1 MLKGKDNYMET
12 KYELNNTKKVA
23 NAFGLNEEDTNL
35 LINAVDLDIKNNM
48 QEISSELQQAEQS
61 KQKQLGT
68 TLQNLAKQNRIIK

>member
-35 LINAVDLDIKNNM
+35 LINAVDLDIENNM
-48 QEISSELQQAEQS
+48 QEISSELQQVEQS
-61 KQKQLGT
+61 KQKQYGT

>member
-1 MLKGKDNYMET
+1 MET

-23 NAFGLNEEDTNL
+23 NAFGLNEENTNL

-48 QEISSELQQAEQS
+48 QEISSELQQSEQS

>member
-1 MLKGKDNYMET
+1 MKT
-12 KYELNNTKKVA
+12 KYELNNIKKVA

-61 KQKQLGT
+61 KQKQYDT

>member
-1 MLKGKDNYMET
+1 MEK

-48 QEISSELQQAEQS
+48 QEISSELQQSEQS

>member
-1 MLKGKDNYMET
+1 MET

-48 QEISSELQQAEQS
+48 QEISSELQQSEQS
-61 KQKQLGT
+61 EQKQYGT

>member
-1 MLKGKDNYMET
+1 MKT

-61 KQKQLGT
+61 KQKQYGT

>member
-35 LINAVDLDIKNNM
+35 LINAVDLDIKTICRRF
-48 QEISSELQQAEQS
+48 QVSYS
-61 KQKQLGT
+61 K
-68 TLQNLAKQNRIIK
+68 

>member
-1 MLKGKDNYMET
+1 MET

-48 QEISSELQQAEQS
+48 QEISSELQQVEQS
-61 KQKQLGT
+61 KQKQYGK

>member
-1 MLKGKDNYMET
+1 MKT

-61 KQKQLGT
+61 KQKQYGT
-68 TLQNLAKQNRIIK
+68 TLQNLAKQNRVIK

>member
-1 MLKGKDNYMET
+1 MET

-23 NAFGLNEEDTNL
+23 NAFGLNEEDTKL

-48 QEISSELQQAEQS
+48 QEISSELQQVEQS
-61 KQKQLGT
+61 KQKQYGT

>member
-1 MLKGKDNYMET
+1 MER

-48 QEISSELQQAEQS
+48 QEISSELQQSEQS
-61 KQKQLGT
+61 KQKQYGT

>member
-1 MLKGKDNYMET
+1 MET

-23 NAFGLNEEDTNL
+23 NACGLNEEDTNL

-48 QEISSELQQAEQS
+48 QEISSELQQSEQS
-61 KQKQLGT
+61 KQKQYGT

>member
-1 MLKGKDNYMET
+1 MET

-23 NAFGLNEEDTNL
+23 NAFGLNEEDANL

-61 KQKQLGT
+61 KQKQYGT

>member
-1 MLKGKDNYMET
+1 MET
-12 KYELNNTKKVA
+12 KYELTKKVA

-48 QEISSELQQAEQS
+48 QEISSELQQSEQS
-61 KQKQLGT
+61 KLKQYGT

>member
-1 MLKGKDNYMET
+1 MGT

-48 QEISSELQQAEQS
+48 QEISSELQQSEQS

>member
-1 MLKGKDNYMET
+1 MET
-12 KYELNNTKKVA
+12 KYELNNTKKVS

-48 QEISSELQQAEQS
+48 QAISSELQQAKQS
-61 KQKQLGT
+61 KQKQYGT

>member
-1 MLKGKDNYMET
+1 MET

-35 LINAVDLDIKNNM
+35 LINAVDLDIKDNM
-48 QEISSELQQAEQS
+48 QEISSELQQSEQS
-61 KQKQLGT
+61 KLKQYGT

>member
-1 MLKGKDNYMET
+1 MET

-48 QEISSELQQAEQS
+48 QEISSELQQSEQS
-61 KQKQLGT
+61 KQKQYGT
-68 TLQNLAKQNRIIK
+68 MLQNLAKQNRIIK

>member
-1 MLKGKDNYMET
+1 MET

-23 NAFGLNEEDTNL
+23 NAFDLNEEDTNL

-48 QEISSELQQAEQS
+48 QEISSELQQSEQS

>member
-1 MLKGKDNYMET
+1 MKT
-12 KYELNNTKKVA
+12 KYELNNIKKVA

-48 QEISSELQQAEQS
+48 QAISSELQQAEQS
-61 KQKQLGT
+61 KQKQYGT

>member
-1 MLKGKDNYMET
+1 MKT

-23 NAFGLNEEDTNL
+23 NAFCLNEEDTNP

-61 KQKQLGT
+61 KQKQYGT

>member
-1 MLKGKDNYMET
+1 MET

-48 QEISSELQQAEQS
+48 QAISSELRQTEQS
-61 KQKQLGT
+61 KQKQYGT

>member
-1 MLKGKDNYMET
+1 MKT
-12 KYELNNTKKVA
+12 KYKLNNTKKVA

-48 QEISSELQQAEQS
+48 QNISSELQQTERS

>member
-1 MLKGKDNYMET
+1 MET

-48 QEISSELQQAEQS
+48 QEISSELQQSEQS
-61 KQKQLGT
+61 KKKQLGT

>member
-48 QEISSELQQAEQS
+48 QEISSELQQVEQS
-61 KQKQLGT
+61 KQKQYGT

>member
-1 MLKGKDNYMET
+1 MKT

-48 QEISSELQQAEQS
+48 QAISSELQQTEQS
-61 KQKQLGT
+61 KQKQYNEE
-68 TLQNLAKQNRIIK
+68 LQNLAKQNRIIK

>member
-1 MLKGKDNYMET
+1 MET

-35 LINAVDLDIKNNM
+35 LINAVDLDIKNNI
-48 QEISSELQQAEQS
+48 QEISSELQQSEQS

>member
-1 MLKGKDNYMET
+1 MET

-35 LINAVDLDIKNNM
+35 LINAIDLDIKNNM
-48 QEISSELQQAEQS
+48 QEISSELQQSEQS

>member
-48 QEISSELQQAEQS
+48 QEISSELQQVEQS
-61 KQKQLGT
+61 KQKQYGT
-68 TLQNLAKQNRIIK
+68 TLRNLAKQNRIIK

>member
-1 MLKGKDNYMET
+1 MKT
-12 KYELNNTKKVA
+12 KYKLNNIKKVA

-61 KQKQLGT
+61 KQNQYGT

>member
-1 MLKGKDNYMET
+1 MET

-48 QEISSELQQAEQS
+48 QEISSELQQVEQS
-61 KQKQLGT
+61 KQKQYGT
-68 TLQNLAKQNRIIK
+68 TLRNLAKQNRIIK